1 MEEQPTN
8 LSNEIIILHEQ
19 QPIQEYSKN
28 SLTAKS
34 GFNAEDIFRT
44 DELIKCKLEKY
55 FEKKIISLHKIH
67 GKKYDT
73 KIYFEDDSSINI
85 QNKKIENLGGRGDS
99 FDRRH
104 IKNTFNNQD
113 IRKYLTLL

>member
-34 GFNAEDIFRT
+34 GFNAEDILRT
-44 DELIKCKLEKY
+44 DELYNPI
-55 FEKKIISLHKIH
+55 
-67 GKKYDT
+67 
-73 KIYFEDDSSINI
+73 
-85 QNKKIENLGGRGDS
+85 
-99 FDRRH
+99 
-104 IKNTFNNQD
+104 
-113 IRKYLTLL
+113 

>member
-8 LSNEIIILHEQ
+8 LSNEMIILQEQ

-34 GFNAEDIFRT
+34 GFKAEDIFRT

-55 FEKKIISLHKIH
+55 F
-67 GKKYDT
+67 GKK
-73 KIYFEDDSSINI
+73 
-85 QNKKIENLGGRGDS
+85 
-99 FDRRH
+99 
-104 IKNTFNNQD
+104 
-113 IRKYLTLL
+113 